1 MCQYLPTGE
10 FRFLPTWDLQQ
21 ILQTAPDADY
31 GCFLEVDLHYPPHLH
46 EKLNDYPP
54 APTKTKPSI
63 LSPFQREMI
72 RQNLRAKHIKDEKWT
87 EERIEKE
94 VDKTTLNEKLIAS
107 LEDKKNY
114 VCHYRLLQKYV
125 ELGMEVIFNS
135 YAKVTTS
142 KTLCLSLGEGYNLN
156 DFSLDNERSSRRTV
170 SSKTLD
176 EGIYRIQHSTTNTSY
191 IRFRKRFLQVNE

>member
-94 VDKTTLNEKLIAS
+94 VDKTTLSEKLIAS

-142 KTLCLSLGEGYNLN
+142 KTLCHSLGEGYNLN